1 MLLWLIEESAWRSY
15 YSDSQSFTLSL
26 SNMKSLEL
34 TALYTLPYSLPRHAK
49 SSHGIHDGHVVGR
62 CMVHKQIP

>member
-1 MLLWLIEESAWRSY
+1 MLLWLIEQAVWMSY
-15 YSDSQSFTLSL
+15 HSDSQAFTLSL

-34 TALYTLPYSLPRHAK
+34 AALYTLPHGLPRHAE
-49 SSHGIHDGHVVGR
+49 SPHGIHYGHVVGR